1 MGNKSGDAI
10 KIVLLGG
17 PGAGK
22 GTQAKKI
29 SKNYGIPRLSTG
41 DKLRAEI
48 KKNSEIGKEVKEL
61 VIAGRLVPDQLVIEM
76 VDKELKKEN
85 YKNGYI
91 LDGFPRTLIQSREL
105 NKLDNIDV
113 VLYISVPDDVLIK
126 RLSGRRICQKCGKT
140 YNLVFY
146 PPEKAGICSCGAN
159 LIQREDDKEE
169 VVKKRI
175 ETYHKQTSPLINYY
189 EKNALLREVDGTGT
203 IDEIFAKISKI
214 LDKI

>member
-1 MGNKSGDAI
+1 M
-10 KIVLLGG
+10 KIIILGG

-22 GTQAKKI
+22 GTQSKKI
-29 SKNYGIPRLSTG
+29 SKKYGIPRLSSG

-61 VIAGRLVPDQLVIEM
+61 VAAGHLVPDQLVIEM
-76 VDKELKKEN
+76 VEEELKKEN

-91 LDGFPRTLIQSREL
+91 LDGFPRTLVQAREL
-105 NKLDNIDV
+105 DKSDNIDAV
-113 VLYISVPDDVLIK
+113 IYISVSDDVLIK
-126 RLSGRRICQKCGKT
+126 RLSGRRICQKCSKT

-159 LIQREDDKEE
+159 LTQREDDKEE

-189 EKNALLREVDGTGT
+189 EQASLLREIDGTGT